1 MSKRLWQV
9 LSLVVLSTTLGCE
22 MPSSSS
28 TEEGTTASSSSESS
42 SESSSQSEAERTRQI
57 EEKAAGIAR
66 REEEIR
72 NMQGTEQEKIDAV
85 NELERE
91 RRELMEMQESG
102 GGN

>member
-1 MSKRLWQV
+1 MKKRLWLV
-9 LSLVVLSTTLGCE
+9 LSLIVLVGCQ
-22 MPSSSS
+22 MPSSTTSS
-28 TEEGTTASSSSESS
+28 GTEEEGTESASSES
-42 SESSSQSEAERTRQI
+42 QAERTRRI
-57 EEKAAGIAR
+57 EEKAAAIAR

-102 GGN
+102 GA